1 MSFFA
6 WTFLNFLAR
15 CEKWGKNAIKIVFKI
30 SGLRKYLCHLCD
42 KTFQN
47 SRQLKDHIQ
56 VVHEGIKYG
65 CERCDKSFNSLN
77 RMRDHIKFTHEGIKN
92 YSCEKCGKSFFTKD
106 YLKIHNETVHEGKK
120 LWECD
125 ICHASYTRH
134 TGYKNHMNR

>member
-1 MSFFA
+1 M
-6 WTFLNFLAR
+6 
-15 CEKWGKNAIKIVFKI
+15 
-30 SGLRKYLCHLCD
+30 
-42 KTFQN
+42 
-47 SRQLKDHIQ
+47 
-56 VVHEGIKYG
+56 VHEGIKYG
-65 CERCDKSFNSLN
+65 CERCDKTFNSLN